1 MGDEVMG
8 DEGVGDEVIDE
19 ASRRFLADAD
29 ATERLAQALAR
40 TAPVP
45 AVVLLHGDLGAG
57 KSTLARAWLRAL
69 GVAGAI
75 RSPTYT
81 LVERYPLAGG
91 GEALHLDLYRIGDG
105 AELEFLGLDDADA
118 ALWLVEWPE
127 RGAGALP
134 PADLRIDLS
143 IQGDGRAC
151 GLTPLSL
158 AGRTW
163 LAALTTA
170 QSLAAPT

>member
-1 MGDEVMG
+1 MSGAAGGPRPGLVFE
-8 DEGVGDEVIDE
+8 
-19 ASRRFLADAD
+19 SRSESETA
-29 ATERLAQALAR
+29 RLAAR
-40 TAPVP
+40 FAGTFEPAPGR
-45 AVVLLHGDLGAG
+45 AVRVGLSGDLGAG
-57 KSTLARAWLRAL
+57 KTTFVRGLLRQL
-69 GVAGAI
+69 GVTRAI
-75 RSPTYT
+75 RSPTYS
-81 LVERYPLAGG
+81 LVERYDVGG
-91 GEALHLDLYRIGDG
+91 FEVMHADLYR
-105 AELEFLGLDDADA
+105 LESPEALAALALDDADRPGG
-118 ALWLVEWPE
+118 LWLVEWPE